1 MAGFWSSAV
10 EDLLD
15 QVTYKAFSPMQEV
28 YQSELCGR
36 IWLESIDCGENGSRA
51 LGTRLKEHQMW
62 TLWVIYKGQHNGAPD
77 HSIMWIIWKS

>member
-1 MAGFWSSAV
+1 M

-36 IWLESIDCGENGSRA
+36 IRLESIDCAENSCRA
-51 LGTRLKEHQMW
+51 LCTRLKEHQM
-62 TLWVIYKGQHNGAPD
+62 
-77 HSIMWIIWKS
+77 

>member
-28 YQSELCGR
+28 TSLNCVG
-36 IWLESIDCGENGSRA
+36 ESDWKVLIVVKMV
-51 LGTRLKEHQMW
+51 LGL
-62 TLWVIYKGQHNGAPD
+62 
-77 HSIMWIIWKS
+77 